1 MIKFTTL
8 SVSAIMAVVT
18 LSMAPLPMVVEQ
30 VGAEPFQPKVEGAP
44 SRRVGGGT
52 RGTTTEI
59 PSLVALSTEEV
70 GKTTSAQPTLLWSV
84 SKAVKKP
91 FKFTLIY
98 ANPLSVKPPAT
109 EPVKEVVL
117 KDVVDGVQAIR
128 LADYGVTLQPN
139 VEYEWSVSIIMGNK
153 EGSGDI
159 SATGAIMYTPDKEL
173 LAKVASVDEKQRPNL
188 YQKAGYWYDAMAE
201 LSQLVTKYQQDE
213 ALRQQRTALLQQVK
227 LDKVVAYTAYT
238 K

>member
-1 MIKFTTL
+1 M
-8 SVSAIMAVVT
+8 
-18 LSMAPLPMVVEQ
+18 
-30 VGAEPFQPKVEGAP
+30 EGAP

-52 RGTTTEI
+52 RGSSVEI
-59 PSLVALSTEEV
+59 PSLVALCPENV

-84 SKAVKKP
+84 SKAIKKP

-109 EPVKEVVL
+109 EPVKEVIIKNVI
-117 KDVVDGVQAIR
+117 DGVQAVN

-153 EGSGDI
+153 ESSGDI
-159 SATGAIMYTPDKEL
+159 SATGAIMYTPDKDL
-173 LAKVASVDEKQRPNL
+173 TTKVASAEEKQRPAL
-188 YQKAGYWYDAMAE
+188 YQKAGYWYDAMSE
-201 LSQLVTKYQQDE
+201 LTQLTAKYQQDE
-213 ALRQQRTALLQQVK
+213 SLRQQRNSLLQQVK
-227 LDKVVAYTAYT
+227 LDKVVAYS